1 MPRISG
7 ALLAPSF
14 ANPPLPRYKPVQ
26 PERIT
31 MMILRR
37 RTERFKRVGRQ
48 LDNAESQRQLRSEVD
63 MWTRLGETSESDWDN
78 RAQWLHSLRQQRAVF
93 DERFEREQKRAAM
106 VFPASLLRASR
117 LARRRKQVRAEER
130 KRASRTQ

>member
-1 MPRISG
+1 
-7 ALLAPSF
+7 
-14 ANPPLPRYKPVQ
+14 
-26 PERIT
+26 

-63 MWTRLGETSESDWDN
+63 MWTRLSGASESDWDD
-78 RAQWLHSLRQQRAVF
+78 RVQWLQALREQRATF

-117 LARRRKQVRAEER
+117 LARREKQLRAEER